1 MRAAAWV
8 TATQEG
14 TTAGRGVAAAAC
26 MAVHLVEEAQ
36 VGWVAV
42 GAEEARNGD
51 TLHTD
56 GGTRVC

>member
-1 MRAAAWV
+1 M
-8 TATQEG
+8 
-14 TTAGRGVAAAAC
+14 
-26 MAVHLVEEAQ
+26 VEEAQ